1 MGARAGHRGEHMRV
15 KKAVA
20 VCRALKVAIAALILV
35 SFASAAQAAPCRTEA
50 FEGMHYSVCSF
61 DLAET
66 DLRIFWRDDTRKPY
80 RTFARLADDL
90 AARGMELEFA
100 MNGGMYGVELRP
112 IGLLIEEG
120 RELRRA
126 NMAESPADLRP
137 VPNFYKKPN
146 GVFYIGERQAGVME
160 MGRFVDEG
168 PAARFATQSG
178 PLLVIDGELHPAF
191 IEGSSDRRLRNG
203 VGVSSPTT
211 VHFAISQ
218 GGVNFHEFARFFRD
232 FLGSDNALYLDG
244 GSAPGLYSP
253 QLQRNDRPGHGGY
266 GPIIGAVRPA
276 E

>member
-1 MGARAGHRGEHMRV
+1 MRFARFTAGSRGLRA
-15 KKAVA
+15 AVA
-20 VCRALKVAIAALILV
+20 ALVLMA
-35 SFASAAQAAPCRTEA
+35 FASAAHAAPCRTEA

-61 DLAET
+61 DLAKT
-66 DLRIFWRDDTRKPY
+66 DLRIFWRDEAQEPY
-80 RTFARLADDL
+80 RTFSRLADDL
-90 AARGMELEFA
+90 AARGLELVFA

-126 NMAESPADLRP
+126 NLAESPAGVRP

-146 GVFYIGERQAGVME
+146 GVFHIGENEAGVTE
-160 MGRFVDEG
+160 MGRFLEQA

-178 PLLVIDGELHPAF
+178 PLLVIDGTLHPAF

-203 VGVSSPTT
+203 VGVSDPTT
-211 VHFAISQ
+211 VHFAISR
-218 GGVNFHEFARFFRD
+218 GPVNFHNFARFFRD
-232 FLGSDNALYLDG
+232 HLGSDNALYLDG
-244 GSAPGLYSP
+244 GSAPGIYSP

-276 E
+276 Q

>member
-1 MGARAGHRGEHMRV
+1 MTMAPDRAWW
-15 KKAVA
+15 AA
-20 VCRALKVAIAALILV
+20 AAALVLV
-35 SFASAAQAAPCRTEA
+35 SFASAADAAPCRTEA

-66 DLRIFWRDDTRKPY
+66 DLRVFWRDEERKPY
-80 RTFARLADDL
+80 RTFSSLADDL
-90 AARGMELEFA
+90 AARGLELEFA

-126 NMAESPADLRP
+126 NMAESPANIRP

-146 GVFYIGERQAGVME
+146 GVFYIGEGEAGVME
-160 MGRFVDEG
+160 MGRFVDEA
-168 PAARFATQSG
+168 PAVRFATQSG
-178 PLLVIDGELHPAF
+178 PLLVIDGALHPDF

-218 GGVNFHEFARFFRD
+218 GRVNFHDFARFFRD
-232 FLGSDNALYLDG
+232 HLGSDDALYLDG

-253 QLQRNDRPGHGGY
+253 QLHRNDRPGHGGY
-266 GPIIGAVRPA
+266 GPIIGAVRTA
-276 E
+276 Q

>member
-1 MGARAGHRGEHMRV
+1 MTMARD
-15 KKAVA
+15 
-20 VCRALKVAIAALILV
+20 RAWRAAIAALALMA
-35 SFASAAQAAPCRTEA
+35 FASATQAAPCRTEA

-66 DLRIFWRDDTRKPY
+66 DLRIFWRDEARKPY
-80 RTFARLADDL
+80 RTFSRLADDL
-90 AARGMELEFA
+90 AARGLELEFA

-126 NMAESPADLRP
+126 NMAESPAGIRP

-146 GVFYIGERQAGVME
+146 GVFYIGENEAGVTE
-160 MGRFVDEG
+160 MGRFVDEA

-178 PLLVIDGELHPAF
+178 PLLVIDGALHPDF

-218 GGVNFHEFARFFRD
+218 GRVNFHDFARFFRD
-232 FLGSDNALYLDG
+232 RLGSDNALYLDG

-253 QLQRNDRPGHGGY
+253 QLHRNDRPGHGGY

-276 E
+276 Q